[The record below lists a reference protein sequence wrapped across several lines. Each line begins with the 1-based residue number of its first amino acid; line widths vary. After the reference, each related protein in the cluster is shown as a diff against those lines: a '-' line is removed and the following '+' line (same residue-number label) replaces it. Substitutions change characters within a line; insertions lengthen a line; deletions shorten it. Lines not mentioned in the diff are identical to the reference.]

1 VGIFIFGSLPASK
14 GEIILCIKEG
24 EMIGSIIGGMFC
36 IIAGLWL
43 FSVKED
49 GSPSWLVPISKGI
62 GFYCIG
68 KGVYIIFQGVQLFR
82 IKNLVER
89 DIKVFSNF
97 IEVIQENAKIDGIV
111 ERIYQT
117 LLHRRF
123 R

>member
-1 VGIFIFGSLPASK
+1 
-14 GEIILCIKEG
+14 
-24 EMIGSIIGGMFC
+24 MIGSIIGGMFC
-36 IIAGLWL
+36 IIAGFWL

-49 GSPSWLVPISKGI
+49 GSPSLLVPISNGI

-89 DIKVFSNF
+89 DIKVFSKF

-117 LLHRRF
+117 LLHRRV